1 MTVETENLDTDLRL
15 AQRFQRLLDRKSR
28 PKFDKFG
35 GQPMNGFKQFLL
47 RGNVIDMAVG
57 IVVGAAFGTVVS
69 AFVKDLLT
77 PFIAAVVRKPDFSG
91 IAFTLNSSKFMIGDF
106 INQLISF
113 VIVAAAV
120 YFAVVLPMNK
130 LISRL
135 EPPASPTTKTCPE
148 CLSEIPI
155 GAKRCAHCTSPVAA

>member
-1 MTVETENLDTDLRL
+1 MALETENLLDDLSL
-15 AQRFQRLLDRKSR
+15 AQRFQQLYIRKSP
-28 PKFDKFG
+28 PKPG
-35 GQPMNGFKQFLL
+35 GQPMNGFKEFLL

-77 PFIAAVVRKPDFSG
+77 PFIAAVVRAPDFSK
-91 IAFTLNSSKFMIGDF
+91 IAFTLNDSKFMIGDF

-113 VIVAAAV
+113 IIVAAAV
-120 YFAVVLPMNK
+120 YFAVVLPVNR

-135 EPPASPTTKTCPE
+135 RPPPAPTTRTCPE

-155 GAKRCAHCTSPVAA
+155 GAKRCAHCTATLAA

>member
-1 MTVETENLDTDLRL
+1 MAVETENLETDLSL
-15 AQRFQRLLDRKSR
+15 AQRFQQLHVRKSR
-28 PKFDKFG
+28 PKFG
-35 GQPMNGFKQFLL
+35 GLPMNGFKEFLL

-77 PFIAAVVRKPDFSG
+77 PFIAAVVSKPDFSN
-91 IAFTLNSSKFMIGDF
+91 IAFTLNSSRFMVGDF

-120 YFAVVLPMNK
+120 YFAVVMPVNK

-135 EPPASPTTKTCPE
+135 KPPPAPTTKTCPE
-148 CLSEIPI
+148 CISEIPI
-155 GAKRCAHCTSPVAA
+155 GAKRCAHCTSPLAA

>member
-1 MTVETENLDTDLRL
+1 MAVEPDDLNADLNL
-15 AQRFQRLLDRKSR
+15 AQRFQRLYVRKSP
-28 PKFDKFG
+28 PKLG
-35 GQPMNGFKQFLL
+35 GQSMNGFRQFLL

-77 PFIAAVVRKPDFSG
+77 PFIAAIVRKPDFSKLALT
-91 IAFTLNSSKFMIGDF
+91 INSSKFMVGDF
-106 INQLISF
+106 VNQLVSF
-113 VIVAAAV
+113 VIIAAAV
-120 YFAVVLPMNK
+120 YFAVVLPVNK
-130 LISRL
+130 LISRVQR
-135 EPPASPTTKTCPE
+135 PAAPTTKTCPE